1 MNNKVLLIG
10 ENTGMIDDIF
20 IHAKKDMDCITSSIR
35 PEDLERH
42 MDVFLP
48 AVVLYCAKD
57 DINETVANVIK
68 LKDKILKTGIIFAMV
83 GDEDS
88 CDLFQK
94 ESVYMA
100 DLIIQT
106 PTDIAQIKEK
116 LSQFLGS
123 QEQMSMSLFNM
134 DSPKQEEEVVEEVVE
149 EMVQERVVMD
159 VTTAS
164 SVQVPDESIVVVKRK
179 HVLVIDDDT
188 LMLKMIKEHLHEKY
202 DVATAISGKI
212 AYKFLDN
219 KTTDLILLDYEM
231 PVENGPQVFEKLRN
245 NPNLANVPIVFL
257 TGISEREKI
266 QQALMLKPNG
276 YLLKP
281 IDKEKLLSTI
291 KSFIG

>member
-100 DLIIQT
+100 DLVIQT

-134 DSPKQEEEVVEEVVE
+134 DSPKQEEEVVEEVV
-149 EMVQERVVMD
+149 QERVVMD

-164 SVQVPDESIVVVKRK
+164 AVQVPDESIVVVKRK